1 MSDDC
6 YMFLFKKKKRK
17 KSLRKFSSS
26 SSSRERE
33 LANFDKK
40 RSRGKKKGGEVEN
53 QAMENSQSAGKRAP
67 NSNSG

>member
-1 MSDDC
+1 
-6 YMFLFKKKKRK
+6 MFLFKKKKRK

-26 SSSRERE
+26 GERE